1 MLRDSPFFKRYDL
14 KTLNKFLKDGKPES
28 FEKDEI
34 VFLKDRV
41 GIITYGSVH
50 IISHSK
56 GILTPYTE
64 ARHHQGKILG
74 HDSDNG
80 ITTNSQNWI
89 INYDHGTEILFFE
102 KEVFE
107 KLWQIQFLKVDR
119 QIIEANI
126 ECNKLLHC
134 LSDQSQYQIIYE
146 DMQIRKFKP
155 GELICR
161 MSKRARLN
169 HYYKSFYH
177 DKTDDLMDEINHA
190 KVE

>member
-1 MLRDSPFFKRYDL
+1 MIKMLRDSPFFKRYDL

-89 INYDHGTEILFFE
+89 INYDQGTEILFFE
-102 KEVFE
+102 KELFE
-107 KLWQIQFLKVDR
+107 KLWEIPNLKCSLVDMTLLTNR
-119 QIIEANI
+119 LHVDLEMELLEFTIL
-126 ECNKLLHC
+126 KLLNVR
-134 LSDQSQYQIIYE
+134 Y
-146 DMQIRKFKP
+146 
-155 GELICR
+155 
-161 MSKRARLN
+161 
-169 HYYKSFYH
+169 
-177 DKTDDLMDEINHA
+177 
-190 KVE
+190 